1 MMRGWAGLF
10 PEEVGVHVGITMC
23 KKSPA
28 EATVVMAA
36 DKCQEVVALRHAILA
51 VAGFVRL
58 FGCIGES
65 CFFKRKKGAKQY
77 KSLKDC

>member
-1 MMRGWAGLF
+1 MHFGLQCTLGTLF
-10 PEEVGVHVGITMC
+10 PEEVGGHVGITIC

-36 DKCQEVVALRHAILA
+36 DKCQEIVAFRHAILS

-58 FGCIGES
+58 FGCVGES
-65 CFFKRKKGAKQY
+65 CFFKKTRCQTV
-77 KSLKDC
+77 